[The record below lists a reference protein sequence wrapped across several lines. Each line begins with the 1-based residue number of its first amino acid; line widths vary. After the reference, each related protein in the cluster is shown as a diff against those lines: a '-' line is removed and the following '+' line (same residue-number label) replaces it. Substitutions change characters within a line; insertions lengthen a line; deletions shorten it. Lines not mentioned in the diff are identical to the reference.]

1 MARLADLK
9 PKYRIFM
16 QTYRYRCVDFGE
28 GARLRRP
35 LNQARIAAVTT
46 AGFYL
51 PDQQPF
57 DDGVRGGDY
66 SYRVIPRAADLAS
79 LRHSHRSDAFDHA
92 GIDRDPNVA
101 LPLDRLRELAAEGVI
116 GEVAP
121 RHFSFMGSITAP
133 ARLIRF
139 TAPQVAGRLREDG
152 VDAVVLTP
160 V

>member
-1 MARLADLK
+1 MARLSDLK

-16 QTYRYRCVDFGE
+16 QTYRYRSVDFGE
-28 GARLRRP
+28 GARLNKP
-35 LNQARIAAVTT
+35 LKQARIAAVTT

-51 PDQQPF
+51 PDQPPF
-57 DDGVRGGDY
+57 EENMRGGDY
-66 SYRVIPRAADLAS
+66 SFRIIPRDADVAS
-79 LRHSHRSDAFDHA
+79 LRHSHRSDAFDHT
-92 GIDRDPNVA
+92 GIERDPNVA
-101 LPLDRLRELAAEGVI
+101 LPLDRLRELAADGVI

-133 ARLIRF
+133 ARLIRI
-139 TAPQVAGRLREDG
+139 TAPQAAGLLREDG